1 VLRKK
6 PNINWNKDR
15 GEDVESAP
23 WYHLFQSERIN
34 DHHLSLAEKKEAI
47 EKKSKVM
54 DNKSRGRNLMK
65 IKREVMD
72 VLEREMRMCDL
83 AIAQIN
89 KKVDPYEKEY
99 GYSTERFL
107 EMFDS
112 GELGDSHTFFKWYAY
127 AKAKNDW
134 QNTKLGLQDLL
145 NSSERVDA

>member
-1 VLRKK
+1 
-6 PNINWNKDR
+6 
-15 GEDVESAP
+15 
-23 WYHLFQSERIN
+23 
-34 DHHLSLAEKKEAI
+34 
-47 EKKSKVM
+47 
-54 DNKSRGRNLMK
+54 MK

-89 KKVDPYEKEY
+89 KKVDPYEQEY

-112 GELGDSHTFFKWYAY
+112 GELGDSHTLFKWYAY

-134 QNTKLGLQDLL
+134 QNNKLGLQELL
-145 NSSERVDA
+145 NSSEQVDAY